1 MKLLLV
7 EDDKTTARAVA
18 SGLREEGHVVD
29 VCDRCAD
36 AEKQASLIAYDV
48 MLLDWGLPD
57 GDGLSLLRT
66 LRDRGL
72 RTPVIMLT
80 ARNTVGERVLGI
92 RGGADDYL
100 GKPFDFEELLARI
113 EAVARRSQGQ
123 LEQASCAGVVL
134 DGSRRVLRYDG
145 REVGLTPREF
155 GLAAE
160 LFRHQGEIL
169 SRFRLISAVWGTD
182 FDGDPS
188 VLDVYLGYLRHKLVE
203 VAGDKVQ
210 VRNIR
215 GHGFRL
221 VPKEEPQ

>member
-1 MKLLLV
+1 MRILLV
-7 EDDKTTARAVA
+7 EDDKATAKAVA
-18 SGLREEGHVVD
+18 TGLTEEGHAVD
-29 VCDRCAD
+29 VCHRCDD
-36 AEKQASLIAYDV
+36 AERQATLIAYDLV
-48 MLLDWGLPD
+48 LLDWGLPD

-66 LRDRGL
+66 LRERGL

-113 EAVARRSQGQ
+113 EAVGRRSSGQ
-123 LEQASCAGVVL
+123 MEQASCANVVL
-134 DGSRRVLRYDG
+134 DGSRRVLRFEG

-155 GLAAE
+155 SLAAE
-160 LFRHQGEIL
+160 LFRHRGEIL

-188 VLDVYLGYLRHKLVE
+188 VLDVYLGYLRQKLSE
-203 VAGDKVQ
+203 VAGDRVA
-210 VRNIR
+210 VRNVR

-221 VPKEEPQ
+221 VAKEESP

>member
-29 VCDRCAD
+29 VCDRCED
-36 AEKQASLIAYDV
+36 AETQASMIAYDV
-48 MLLDWGLPD
+48 ILLDWGLPD

-66 LRDRGL
+66 LREKGL
-72 RTPVIMLT
+72 WTPVIMLT
-80 ARNTVGERVLGI
+80 ARNSVGERVLGI

-113 EAVARRSQGQ
+113 DAVARRSQGQ
-123 LEQASCAGVVL
+123 LEQSSCAGVLL
-134 DGSRRVLRYDG
+134 DGARRALRYDG
-145 REVGLTPREF
+145 REVGLTAREF

-160 LFRHQGEIL
+160 LFRHRGEIL
-169 SRFRLISAVWGTD
+169 SRSRLIRAVWGTD
-182 FDGDPS
+182 FEGDPS
-188 VLDVYLGYLRHKLVE
+188 VLDVYLGYLRHKLAE
-203 VAGDKVQ
+203 VAGDRVQ

>member
-7 EDDKTTARAVA
+7 EDDKTIARAVA
-18 SGLREEGHVVD
+18 TGLREEGHVVD
-29 VCDRCAD
+29 TCERADD
-36 AEKQASLIAYDV
+36 AEQRATLIAYDV
-48 MLLDWGLPD
+48 ILLDWGLPD

-66 LRDRGL
+66 LREKGL

-113 EAVARRSQGQ
+113 EAVARRAQGQ

-134 DGSRRVLRYDG
+134 DGARRALRCEG

-160 LFRHQGEIL
+160 LFRHRGEIL

-188 VLDVYLGYLRHKLVE
+188 VLDVYLGYLRHKLAE
-203 VAGDKVQ
+203 VGGDRVQ

>member
-1 MKLLLV
+1 MKILLV
-7 EDDKTTARAVA
+7 EDDKTTSKAVA
-18 SGLREEGHVVD
+18 TGLREEGHVVD
-29 VCDRCAD
+29 VCARCDD
-36 AEKQASLIAYDV
+36 AERQAVLAGYDV
-48 MLLDWGLPD
+48 LLLDWGLPD
-57 GDGLSLLRT
+57 GDGLSLLRA
-66 LRDRGL
+66 LREKGL

-113 EAVARRSQGQ
+113 EAVARRAQGQ
-123 LEQASCAGVVL
+123 LEQANCAGVVL
-134 DGSRRVLRYDG
+134 DGSRRALRFEG

-155 GLAAE
+155 ALAAE
-160 LFRHQGEIL
+160 LFRHRGEIL
-169 SRFRLISAVWGTD
+169 SRFKLISAVWGTD

-188 VLDVYLGYLRHKLVE
+188 VLDVYLGYLRQKLVDL
-203 VAGDKVQ
+203 AGERVQ

-215 GHGFRL
+215 GHGYRL